1 MVSRSDVKTIVAM
14 RGTGQGGESEYL
26 VQWLTTAE
34 HDLDWVEESWLLK
47 SDRCRGLV
55 AEYQEQRVPKLKG
68 HCASIIQ
75 ATFRG
80 MIHRKLQ
87 MFHAAAANKLQ
98 RVYRGHLARKMVS
111 LWGKARQSVADMKL
125 RRIEE
130 AKKAQLVA
138 GMAADGGNAEA
149 EAQALRAEQRASLR
163 RQAQALIEQAQAGQV
178 CECASL
184 VSLALSLP
192 LDLSGQSRAAGTLL
206 GLTPA
211 RAVLCW

>member
-26 VQWLTTAE
+26 VQWLTTTD

-98 RVYRGHLARKMVS
+98 RVYRGHLARKMVF
-111 LWGKARQSVADMKL
+111 LWHKARQSVADAKL
-125 RRIEE
+125 RCIEE
-130 AKKAQLVA
+130 TEAQLVA

-149 EAQALRAEQRASLR
+149 EAQALRAEQRAALR

-178 CECASL
+178 CDGASL

-192 LDLSGQSRAAGTLL
+192 LDLSGPPG
-206 GLTPA
+206 
-211 RAVLCW
+211 CFWD